1 MVQVRFRKIN
11 SSELSSLD
19 IIEGQIIFVQDTQKL
34 YLDKDN
40 THRIQ
45 IDGINY
51 TGSNGI
57 TITNK
62 NITNAGVRAIETGT
76 TNGTIKVN
84 TNGTDAE
91 ISVYGLGDLAFKS
104 VVDTSDITTGVLPVS
119 RGGTGIG
126 TFTSGEVLIGSGTS
140 AIATKGIDISVGG
153 TAASTKLITSGAVNA
168 GLANKLDTSLKGSN
182 NGLAELD
189 ANGKVPSLQLPSYV
203 DDVIE
208 GYYYNNKFYKEA
220 AHTTEIA
227 GETGKIYV
235 DITTEKTYRW
245 GGNLSGFVVISET
258 LALGE
263 TSSTAYRGDRGKTAY
278 DHATDSNRLTTAQ
291 SEGLYKLATTAE
303 GHVKSI
309 SAVGKS
315 DITAL
320 GIPGQDTT
328 YESKSAASGGTDVSL
343 VTTGEKYTWNNK
355 IDNSALTNYVQN
367 TDYASSSNAGVIKTG
382 GGLQVNINGVPSAEI
397 RNYASYEQSGAA
409 LFISKGTLEN
419 VITGKELLVP
429 NDITVTPVQQ
439 TGATVGTIQVG
450 NGSAITLYA
459 PQPGNVSTELVSA
472 NQTYYLTGVQET
484 TAASGSQ
491 IYNTRLSNTF
501 TGLKYQTSTSA
512 EGGSL
517 YVDDREVVLGLHYEI
532 S

>member
-11 SSELSSLD
+11 NSELSSLD
-19 IIEGQIIFVQDTQKL
+19 IVEGQIIFVQDTQKL
-34 YLDKDN
+34 YLDKDS

-84 TNGTDAE
+84 TNGTNAE

-126 TFTSGEVLIGSGTS
+126 TFTSGEVLIGSGIS

-153 TAASTKLITSGAVNA
+153 TASSTKLITSGAVNA

-220 AHTTEIA
+220 AHTTEIV

-263 TSSTAYRGDRGKTAY
+263 TSSTAYRGDRGKIAY

-303 GHVKSI
+303 GHIKSV

-315 DITAL
+315 DITGL
-320 GIPGQDTT
+320 GIPGSDTT
-328 YESKSAASGGTDVSL
+328 YTFATGDANGQIKVTPSSGSVQNIAVYGLDNAAYKDVDSSISAASTSTKLPTSQAV
-343 VTTGEKYTWNNK
+343 
-355 IDNSALTNYVQN
+355 
-367 TDYASSSNAGVIKTG
+367 ASFVEGKSYLNA
-382 GGLQVNINGVPSAEI
+382 A
-397 RNYASYEQSGAA
+397 
-409 LFISKGTLEN
+409 
-419 VITGKELLVP
+419 
-429 NDITVTPVQQ
+429 DITITPVQQ
-439 TGATVGTIQVG
+439 SGATVGTIKVG
-450 NGSAITLYA
+450 DNNAITLYA
-459 PQPGNVSTELVSA
+459 PQPGAVSTELVSA
-472 NQTYYLTGVQET
+472 NQTYYLTGVQEA
-484 TAASGSQ
+484 TATSGSQ

>member
-11 SSELSSLD
+11 NSELSSLD
-19 IIEGQIIFVQDTQKL
+19 IVEGQIIFVQDTKKL

-40 THRIQ
+40 ETRIQ
-45 IDGINY
+45 IEGLDLIAGSGI
-51 TGSNGI
+51 SVNGM
-57 TITNK
+57 T
-62 NITNAGVRAIETGT
+62 ITNAGVRRVESGT
-76 TNGTIKVN
+76 TNGTLSVK
-84 TNGTDAE
+84 TNNSTAE
-91 ISVYGLGDLAFKS
+91 VAVAGLKSLAFKDNIDAS
-104 VVDTSDITTGVLPVS
+104 NVTSGTLPVE

-153 TAASTKLITSGAVNA
+153 TASSTKLITSGAVNA

-278 DHATDSNRLTTAQ
+278 NHATDSNRLTTAQ

-303 GHVKSI
+303 GHIKSV

-315 DITAL
+315 DITGL
-320 GIPGQDTT
+320 GIPSSDTT
-328 YESKSAASGGTDVSL
+328 YTFATGDANGQIKVTPSSGSAQNIAVYGLDNAAYKDVDSSISAASTSTKLPTSQAV
-343 VTTGEKYTWNNK
+343 
-355 IDNSALTNYVQN
+355 
-367 TDYASSSNAGVIKTG
+367 ASFVEGKSYLNA
-382 GGLQVNINGVPSAEI
+382 A
-397 RNYASYEQSGAA
+397 
-409 LFISKGTLEN
+409 
-419 VITGKELLVP
+419 
-429 NDITVTPVQQ
+429 DITIIPVQQ
-439 TGATVGTIQVG
+439 SGATVGTIKVG
-450 NGSAITLYA
+450 DNNAITLYA

-472 NQTYYLTGVQET
+472 NQTYYLTGVQDT
-484 TAASGSQ
+484 AAASGSQ
-491 IYNTRLSNTF
+491 IYNTRMSNTF